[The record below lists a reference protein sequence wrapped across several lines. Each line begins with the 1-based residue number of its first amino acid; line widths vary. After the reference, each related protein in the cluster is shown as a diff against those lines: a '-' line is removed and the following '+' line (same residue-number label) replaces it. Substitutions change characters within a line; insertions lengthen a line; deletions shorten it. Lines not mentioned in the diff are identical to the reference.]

1 MVRGQPPHPDWASG
15 KSASLDPLTLSR
27 YHPGRHHVGPWRPPT
42 ADRDQL
48 PLNTKF
54 VDDIGRFMVSDA
66 TGATV
71 AHLKPDFDMAPDQR

>member
-1 MVRGQPPHPDWASG
+1 
-15 KSASLDPLTLSR
+15 
-27 YHPGRHHVGPWRPPT
+27 
-42 ADRDQL
+42 
-48 PLNTKF
+48 LNTKF